1 MARGMPKNAFF
12 LGFGIGGHDLPHPRR
27 SLYAPP
33 VHPCTLQRTRTDC
46 TRQAAA
52 QAVPNAR
59 QTMHTGIHAQ
69 TLDTLHRSALDAR
82 QAAPGTAAGLE
93 GLQSLYHV
101 YCGSAP
107 FGMVYW

>member
-1 MARGMPKNAFF
+1 MKVGWVLARGTPKNAFF

-52 QAVPNAR
+52 QALPDAR
-59 QTMHTGIHAQ
+59 QAIRTGTYAR
-69 TLDTLHRSALDAR
+69 TLDTLHRVDQDGGGAGER
-82 QAAPGTAAGLE
+82 APC
-93 GLQSLYHV
+93 V
-101 YCGSAP
+101 RN
-107 FGMVYW
+107 